1 MPVVLKL
8 EGLEFQIP
16 KKFYTMDGSVAQNYQ
31 KDCILLFKSNS
42 FANKVGYILGAP
54 FVQAFHIEL
63 DYAKNRVGFG
73 NKVHAAG
80 AHIYGF
86 KPTKGEPTS
95 ADET

>member
-1 MPVVLKL
+1 LKRATEGIHKGLYYIPKKRCEKVDLMPVVLKL

-54 FVQAFHIEL
+54 FV
-63 DYAKNRVGFG
+63 
-73 NKVHAAG
+73 
-80 AHIYGF
+80 
-86 KPTKGEPTS
+86 
-95 ADET
+95 